1 MGRINDVVVG
11 PDGRRLTRFNT
22 VFEHIEH
29 ILEGQIVQEEYDLI
43 SVNVVPDAGFGPAD
57 ADGVVTVDE
66 IRALEAAKFAEAD
79 TNGDGVLDQDELL
92 EHAVAQMRER
102 AGEMLSRMIA
112 WQDKDGDGALSADEM
127 PGDRMGAMLS
137 RVDADG
143 DGQIT
148 AEEYET
154 AISKHR
160 DRGERGRH
168 GHGHGDRDDG

>member
-1 MGRINDVVVG
+1 MAKLGNIALIAVVG
-11 PDGRRLTRFNT
+11 VAGLGLAAHSFAQGSGS
-22 VFEHIEH
+22 EKMGH
-29 ILEGQIVQEEYDLI
+29 
-43 SVNVVPDAGFGPAD
+43 GFGPRGEGPPAFETLD
-57 ADGVVTVDE
+57 TNADGVVTVDE